1 MVIRHY
7 HYKLFHAG
15 QQLLISA
22 VRGKFWPVHIHSLA
36 RKVIHDCIPCFRSK
50 PKVRDQL
57 MADLPSARV
66 TPASPF
72 MNVGLDYCG
81 PFFVS
86 NSNRR
91 ASPVKCYV
99 AIFVC
104 LVVKAIHMELVMD
117 LTTQTFLA
125 GLKRFTSRRGKPQLV
140 MCDNATTFVS
150 AKRELTEFN
159 RLFHDQSFQDTLV
172 KDTSSDG
179 IEFRFIPPRTLNF
192 RGVWE
197 AQVKS
202 FKAHFKKI
210 LGTRVLKIDENL
222 FLSCTSS
229 LKC

>member
-1 MVIRHY
+1 MVVRHY

-66 TPASPF
+66 TPAPPF

-86 NSNRR
+86 YPNRR

-117 LTTQTFLA
+117 LTTQAFLA
-125 GLKRFTSRRGKPQLV
+125 ALKRFTARRGKPQLI
-140 MCDNATTFVS
+140 MCDNATTFVG
-150 AKRELTEFN
+150 AKRELTELH

-179 IEFRFIPPRTLNF
+179 IEFRFIPLCTPNFGGLSQILQGTLQE
-192 RGVWE
+192 GSWY
-197 AQVKS
+197 
-202 FKAHFKKI
+202 
-210 LGTRVLKIDENL
+210 
-222 FLSCTSS
+222 
-229 LKC
+229 